1 MAIFEYESN
10 SDRNKTLSVK
20 EYLNKIRANLKDVIN
35 DLKESDTRKIH
46 LTIIINFISSEDND
60 EEHVMHSKNDNTEIM
75 INDRVDEVKEER
87 FKSVQNKHQYNLE
100 ESMKSTE
107 FVFDRIHLLYYKC
120 HKINFKRGGL
130 YIDSPDWIKTKKQQ

>member
-46 LTIIINFISSEDND
+46 LTIIIND

-87 FKSVQNKHQYNLE
+87 FKSVQNKH
-100 ESMKSTE
+100 
-107 FVFDRIHLLYYKC
+107 
-120 HKINFKRGGL
+120 
-130 YIDSPDWIKTKKQQ
+130 